1 MRLITAALCSR
12 FEGRLVVSYFPSTL
26 IASFGHCRVG
36 ETAAGFRHP
45 ASSTRLLDLPA
56 EELARIRKILRKLT
70 AVRVQNVADAEDL
83 VQDTLLTMVM
93 KHPEGGLNKGLLVWG
108 MGILRRKVGN
118 YYKKSQRQA
127 AGNLEKAVAWQTIQL
142 RTHAVSPESE
152 AHHTELRT
160 LIQQIL
166 AGFPLSEQAAMKLHL
181 AGLPAHEI
189 AGELHPEPYQNVIN
203 RIYRGRKKL
212 ARELRKHGY

>member
-1 MRLITAALCSR
+1 M
-12 FEGRLVVSYFPSTL
+12 SYLPSTL
-26 IASFGHCRVG
+26 ITTLGHSYVR
-36 ETAAGFRHP
+36 ETSQEFHQITG
-45 ASSTRLLDLPA
+45 TRQLDLPA
-56 EELARIRKILRKLT
+56 EELARIRKVLRKLT

-93 KHPEGGLNKGLLVWG
+93 KYPEGDLRKGLLVWG

-127 AGNLEKAVAWQTIQL
+127 AGNHEKAVAWQTGQL
-142 RTHAVSPESE
+142 RTHAASPESE
-152 AHHTELRT
+152 TRHAELRT
-160 LIQQIL
+160 LIHRIM
-166 AGFPLSEQAAMKLHL
+166 AGFPHPEQAAIRLLL

-189 AGELHPEPYQNVIN
+189 AGELHPESYQNVIN

-212 ARELRKHGY
+212 ARALRKCGY